1 MKKLIV
7 AALFG
12 SLFSFSA
19 MAAEDGP
26 KVLTG
31 EEMDKVT
38 AGFFD
43 TQVNAASVY
52 QVAVA
57 VANASSVFGNSD
69 ADARAS
75 NDSDID
81 QENEID

>member
-12 SLFSFSA
+12 ALFSFSA

-38 AGFFD
+38 AGFF

-52 QVAVA
+52 QIAVA
-57 VANASSVFGNSD
+57 VANAISVFGNSD
-69 ADARAS
+69 ADARAR